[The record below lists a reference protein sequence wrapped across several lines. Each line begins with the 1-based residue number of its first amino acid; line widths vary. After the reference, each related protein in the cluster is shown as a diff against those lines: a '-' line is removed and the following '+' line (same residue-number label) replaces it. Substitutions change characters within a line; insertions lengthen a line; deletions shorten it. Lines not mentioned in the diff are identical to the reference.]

1 MNTVFYVTTT
11 MTQIIDIKM
20 QELFERKYR
29 IENTHNWF
37 KKSYWFKQSELKKI
51 DNQLQDF
58 IRYHFTKIILPYKK
72 YKDFTF
78 DDIFETYLEYYII
91 DDIYIPLGKYI
102 ETYKHTEMVGIT
114 DPVQTQF
121 INAIFEKDSSGSNIY
136 TSNDTMNDRPI
147 YVKTVHLHA
156 IMI

>member
-1 MNTVFYVTTT
+1 MNTVFYVATTT

-29 IENTHNWF
+29 IENTKTWL

-72 YKDFTF
+72 YADFTF

-102 ETYKHTEMVGIT
+102 ETYKHTEIVNS
-114 DPVQTQF
+114 VQTQF

-136 TSNDTMNDRPI
+136 TSNDTMIDRPI
-147 YVKTVHLHA
+147 YVKMVHLHSA
-156 IMI
+156 MV